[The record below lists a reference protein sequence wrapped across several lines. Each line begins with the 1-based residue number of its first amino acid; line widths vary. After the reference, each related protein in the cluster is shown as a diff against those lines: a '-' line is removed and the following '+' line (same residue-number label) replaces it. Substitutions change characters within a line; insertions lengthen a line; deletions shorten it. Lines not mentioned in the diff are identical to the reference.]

1 MVALIFFSPI
11 FKQYGTDMVSN
22 LLSSVLSRQSTLID
36 LNENT
41 YRKEKNVLDT
51 IKKKI
56 VTKFEKTVMT
66 CIGIC

>member
-1 MVALIFFSPI
+1 
-11 FKQYGTDMVSN
+11 MVSN

-66 CIGIC
+66 CVGIC